1 MRVATRNLIALPA
14 RSPSTVSIDQA
25 CKLKNCTAWCRRASG
40 ILAISLLGAT
50 PVVSLAAAGEVL
62 QAVKA
67 RGHLNCGV
75 SEGITGFSA
84 QDARGRWVGLDAD
97 FCRAVAAATLD
108 DAEKVRFVPLR
119 SSTRFPALQAG
130 KIDLLVRNTTWTL
143 TREAL
148 LKVQFPAVLYY
159 DGQAFMVARS
169 AGIRTPADLD
179 GAAVCVEKGTT
190 HVQRLTE
197 YFGVR
202 KLAVKPLVIDSSLE
216 VADAFFAGRCKAITS
231 DASQLAATRLRAPG
245 RQQDYV
251 ILPERI
257 SKEPLGP
264 VVRDDDGQWVT
275 LVRWVLYALILAE
288 ERGITRANIDAMLKT
303 PEGAYLRAAGGKS
316 EWVARTFGVREGWL
330 ARAVKAVGNYG
341 ELFDRHLGEGSPL
354 KLEREL
360 NRLWTQGGLM
370 YAPPLD

>member
-97 FCRAVAAATLD
+97 FCRAVAAAALD

-179 GAAVCVEKGTT
+179 GAAVCVDGGRAEDGGAVAEGDAALRPRGNVVLMGDED
-190 HVQRLTE
+190 HGDAACVQLLEQRDDLV
-197 YFGVR
+197 GGA
-202 KLAVKPLVIDSSLE
+202 AVE
-216 VADAFFAGRCKAITS
+216 RAGR
-231 DASQLAATRLRAPG
+231 LVG
-245 RQQDYV
+245 EQQ
-251 ILPERI
+251 
-257 SKEPLGP
+257 
-264 VVRDDDGQWVT
+264 
-275 LVRWVLYALILAE
+275 
-288 ERGITRANIDAMLKT
+288 
-303 PEGAYLRAAGGKS
+303 
-316 EWVARTFGVREGWL
+316 
-330 ARAVKAVGNYG
+330 ARAVDERAR
-341 ELFDRHLGEGSPL
+341 DRHALAL
-354 KLEREL
+354 AAREL
-360 NRLWTQGGLM
+360 IGAVLEPIG
-370 YAPPLD
+370 

>member
-1 MRVATRNLIALPA
+1 MPIASPA
-14 RSPSTVSIDQA
+14 D
-25 CKLKNCTAWCRRASG
+25 
-40 ILAISLLGAT
+40 
-50 PVVSLAAAGEVL
+50 AGQVL
-62 QAVKA
+62 DGVKA
-67 RGHLNCGV
+67 RGRLNCGV
-75 SEGITGFSA
+75 SEGIAGFSE

-97 FCRAVAAATLD
+97 FCRAVAAAVLG
-108 DAEKVRFVPLR
+108 DAEMVRFVPLR
-119 SSTRFPALQAG
+119 SSTRFPALQVG

-148 LKVQFPAVLYY
+148 LKVQFPGVLYY
-159 DGQAFMVARS
+159 DGQAFMVART
-169 AGIRTPADLD
+169 AGFKTPADLQ
-179 GAAVCVEKGTT
+179 GATICVEKGTT

-202 KLAVKPLVIDSSLE
+202 KLAVKPLVIDSSVE
-216 VADAFFAGRCKAITS
+216 AAAAFFAGRCKAITS

-245 RQQDYV
+245 GPQNYV

-275 LVRWVLYALILAE
+275 LVRWVLHALLLAE
-288 ERGITRANIDAMLKT
+288 ERGITRDNIDAMLKT

-316 EWVARTFGVREGWL
+316 EWVARTLGVREGWL
-330 ARAVKAVGNYG
+330 TRAVKAVGNYG

-354 KLEREL
+354 KLERGL

-370 YAPPLD
+370 YAPPFD